1 MAKIDIKL
9 TPTPTLTPIPTPD
22 EKSPSTVTYRDRAF
36 KSRTLVL
43 ADGRSFAVEQGC
55 IQTGDTALIT
65 FLEKHPDF
73 QRETEPLVGV

>member
-1 MAKIDIKL
+1 MAKIETK
-9 TPTPTLTPIPTPD
+9 PTVVTDEKATLT
-22 EKSPSTVTYRDRAF
+22 VTFRDLAF